1 MLRQRRYWPDR
12 APARGPIDRERAA
25 IEKRPVI
32 EDGYVTEREVVVTP
46 NHPRGV
52 WQVAG
57 VPLVA
62 LWRYLQEQRPEPE
75 ALAAHFDRPQ
85 EAIQMALAWLASRGV
100 AHAEAGPGK
109 GRLGITPGLIQNWA
123 AREPIT
129 PKERDDS

>member
-1 MLRQRRYWPDR
+1 M
-12 APARGPIDRERAA
+12 
-25 IEKRPVI
+25 
-32 EDGYVTEREVVVTP
+32 VTP
-46 NHPRGV
+46 DHPRGV

-57 VPLVA
+57 VPLAA

-85 EAIQMALAWLASRGV
+85 EAIRMAIAWLASRGV
-100 AHAEAGPGK
+100 AHAEAGPGTA
-109 GRLGITPGLIQNWA
+109 RLGITPGLIQNGA